1 MPRLAIGNPSMDEPF
16 PVPIEEALDLHA
28 FQPRDVIS
36 VVEAYLEAAH
46 AASFRQVRLIHGRGI
61 GVQRAAVQR
70 LLAGHPL
77 VRRYWDAPESSL
89 GATVVELVDA
99 AGSS

>member
-1 MPRLAIGNPSMDEPF
+1 MDEPF
-16 PVPIEEALDLHA
+16 PVPIEDALDLHA
-28 FQPRDVIS
+28 FAPRDVLS

-46 AASFRQVRLIHGRGI
+46 AMSLRQVRLIHGRGI

-70 LLAGHPL
+70 LLATHPL

-89 GATVVELVDA
+89 GATIVEL
-99 AGSS
+99 AGTDGTS